1 MNLPRGLR
9 EFIESLN
16 SHKVEYV
23 VVGAFAGAHYGVPRY
38 TGDIDIL
45 VRPSQENADRV
56 VQTIAEF
63 GFSSPGLT
71 AADFAQPGLVIQLG
85 MAPNRIDLLTSLT
98 GVSFDDV
105 WSGRTESELAGIP
118 VAFIGRDQ
126 YIRNKRATGRPQD
139 LADIA
144 ALE

>member
-1 MNLPRGLR
+1 MNLPRDLK

-38 TGDIDIL
+38 TGDIDFL
-45 VRPSQENADRV
+45 VRPSQENAGRLIK
-56 VQTIAEF
+56 TIEEF
-63 GFSSPGLT
+63 GFSSLGLT
-71 AADFAQPGLVIQLG
+71 AADFAQPGRVIQLG

-98 GVSFDDV
+98 GISFDDA
-105 WSGRTESELAGIP
+105 WAGRTESELARIP
-118 VAFIGRDQ
+118 VAFIGREQ
-126 YIRNKRATGRPQD
+126 YIKNKRATGRPQD